1 MVAGRDEADV
11 PAGDRNIRLT
21 PTEWRPLEVLL
32 QHPGMILSQQQLLAE
47 VWGPGYARTKDNL
60 RLYIAQLRRKLEPDP
75 ARRAGCSP
83 SLAWAI
89 AFSQGR
95 RASDGQQ
102 PESSRPWQLA
112 GIGLF
117 G

>member
-1 MVAGRDEADV
+1 VILDLGHRELDSVEV
-11 PAGDRNIRLT
+11 IRL
-21 PTEWRPLEVLL
+21 LL
-32 QHPGMILSQQQLLAE
+32 QHPGMMLSQQQLLAE
-47 VWGPGYARTKDNL
+47 VWGPGYASAKDNL